1 MHVEVAMHVISKAFL
16 SILSLGL
23 ALLIGTCAATA
34 QKPGPQESIALKSGE
49 TVELGNVFWVVNCR
63 SLLTG
68 PPVAEV
74 LEGPPEVTATVRVQ
88 NVIPRKMNCANE
100 VSGGMLLVTAPK
112 EIKERT
118 QGILTIRLKYPTKDG
133 ERQASRQLI
142 VTLFP

>member
-1 MHVEVAMHVISKAFL
+1 MQAISKALL
-16 SILSLGL
+16 SVLSLGL
-23 ALLIGTCAATA
+23 ALLIGTGTATA
-34 QKPGPQESIALKSGE
+34 QKPGPQESISLKSGE

-74 LEGPPEVTATVRVQ
+74 LEGPPEVTATVRAQ

-112 EIKERT
+112 EIKQRT

-133 ERQASRQLI
+133 ERQASRQLN